1 VVSGKKD
8 KHAADFYIY
17 NQIKPDSVQ
26 DYSLVSVVKTVHTWR
41 KPLLAITL
49 AVAILTVIV
58 SLFLPNYYK
67 STTVFYAASQDLFKP
82 QKVFGYSQ
90 AEMYY
95 YGGSED
101 IQRAITASTSFP
113 VVDHLISEFNLYE
126 HYGIKATSPKATFKV
141 RERLM
146 EHYQVVRTKYDA
158 LELSV
163 EDRDPEIAARM
174 ANSARQKL
182 NNVLSGIIK
191 SSQRDLISSYGSALG
206 TKEESLSAVEDSL
219 RKFQRLFGI
228 YDTEAQAEYLST
240 LITTVETRLVR
251 ERGVL
256 DSYLKLKSKRE
267 AVIDTIQSLT
277 AMIAGLEMQ
286 RDLLTGKDTT
296 GKNTYNLDRFS
307 EGKGR
312 VEQYTDAYKKAINM
326 LNIDKEM
333 LKQMEA
339 AVALD
344 ATALHLVEEGPVPI
358 KKAHPRR
365 TIIVIAATVIAF
377 LLTVLCILLLESFK
391 GEDWSFLKW

>member
-17 NQIKPDSVQ
+17 NQLKPDSVQ

-191 SSQRDLISSYGSALG
+191 SSQRDLISTVRCLDKRDAAERIRRHRRHAADGDVG
-206 TKEESLSAVEDSL
+206 T
-219 RKFQRLFGI
+219 
-228 YDTEAQAEYLST
+228 DTNRAP
-240 LITTVETRLVR
+240 RPVR
-251 ERGVL
+251 
-256 DSYLKLKSKRE
+256 SKRRYTLPTVDARRARRIE
-267 AVIDTIQSLT
+267 TSCAPAPASSVTTKPSRT
-277 AMIAGLEMQ
+277 AGAP
-286 RDLLTGKDTT
+286 RTT
-296 GKNTYNLDRFS
+296 
-307 EGKGR
+307 
-312 VEQYTDAYKKAINM
+312 
-326 LNIDKEM
+326 
-333 LKQMEA
+333 
-339 AVALD
+339 
-344 ATALHLVEEGPVPI
+344 
-358 KKAHPRR
+358 
-365 TIIVIAATVIAF
+365 
-377 LLTVLCILLLESFK
+377 
-391 GEDWSFLKW
+391 